1 MRVPLSWLRDFVDLP
16 GDVDDLA
23 HRLTGIGIKVESIH
37 RGAEGLSGVVIG
49 EVLSIED
56 HPDSDKLILVEVDA
70 GQGPRKIVCGAKNF
84 ARGDKVPVALPGATL
99 PGLPNVVIESKK
111 VRGETSDGMLCSAME
126 LGLSGD
132 HSGIY
137 VLAQQAQIGEDV
149 VGVLGLDEVIF
160 ELDITP
166 NRPDAMSLLGV
177 AREVAAITGAGV
189 RFPEISFE
197 SSSKSASELSNV
209 TIEDPEGCPRYQ
221 ARIITSLQLGPSPA
235 EVQRRLSA
243 AGVRPISNVVDATN
257 YALLICGHPMH
268 AFDLAKLDGDQ
279 IVVRR
284 ARAGEKLVT
293 LDEEERALDA
303 DDLVIADA
311 KKPVGLAGV
320 MGGLHSEVGE
330 ETSRILLEVA
340 YFDPPTILRM
350 AKRHGLRTEASSRF
364 ERGVDPNGVDFAGDL
379 ATKLILEWSGGEAAS
394 GSIDVYPR
402 PIQPVEVELRPERAN
417 LVLGTDLSP
426 EEMVSSL
433 ERVGLEPR
441 AGGDGSVIVVDAPTR
456 RPDIKI
462 EEDLIEEVARVVG
475 FESIPRTLPSG
486 SNRVGGL
493 TREQKLI
500 RKVRW
505 VLRGAGLTEAY
516 TSSFIS
522 RADVERIGY
531 PKDHPYSSPIPLVN
545 AISQDE
551 SVLRPSLIPRLVA
564 AVAGNTSRRRLDV
577 HLFEIGR
584 CFRPSAGVL
593 PEEPLRLGIVMHGPG
608 ARSWHDEVREADF
621 FDLKGTI
628 EGLLDSLGVANV
640 AFEPINDPILHPGR
654 AAKVRLGSD
663 PVVGWIGELS
673 PQIAGRFDVTNRIV
687 AAELELTPML
697 HASPTDVEVR
707 EPARYPSTLLDL
719 AVSVPADVAASAVVA
734 VAREVG
740 GELVQSINVFD
751 VYTGEQAG
759 AGRKSIALSLRF
771 RSPDRTLK
779 DSEAVALRDQMAE
792 AISERL
798 GGEMR
803 A

>member
-23 HRLTGIGIKVESIH
+23 HRLTAIGIKVESIH
-37 RGAEGLSGVVIG
+37 RGAEGLSGVVVG

-70 GQGPRKIVCGAKNF
+70 GRGLRKIVCGAKNF
-84 ARGDKVPVALPGATL
+84 SRGDKVPVALPGATL

-111 VRGETSDGMLCSAME
+111 VRGETSGGMLCSAME

-137 VLAQQAQIGEDV
+137 VLAQQHEVGEDV
-149 VGVLGLDEVIF
+149 VGVLGLDEVVL

-197 SSSKSASELSNV
+197 SSSKPASELSKV
-209 TIEDPEGCPRYQ
+209 TVEDAAGCPRYQ
-221 ARIITSLQLGPSPA
+221 ARIITGLQLGPSPA
-235 EVQRRLSA
+235 DVQRRLSA

-268 AFDLAKLDGDQ
+268 AFDLAKLDGGQ

-284 ARAGEKLVT
+284 ARPGEKLVT
-293 LDEEERALDA
+293 LDEEERTLVS

-311 KKPVGLAGV
+311 NKPIGLAGV
-320 MGGLHSEVGE
+320 MGGLHSEVGA
-330 ETSRILLEVA
+330 ETNGILLEIA

-350 AKRHGLRTEASSRF
+350 AKRQGLRTEASARF

-379 ATKLILEWSGGEAAS
+379 ATKLILEWSGGEASS

-417 LVLGTDLSP
+417 LVLGTKLSP
-426 EEMVSSL
+426 EEMVNSL
-433 ERVGLEPR
+433 QKVGLEPR
-441 AGGDGSVIVVDAPTR
+441 TKRSVIVVEAPTR
-456 RPDIKI
+456 RPDIAI

-475 FESIPRTLPSG
+475 YESIPRTLPSG

-522 RADVERIGY
+522 RADIERIGY

-551 SVLRPSLIPRLVA
+551 SLLRPSLIPRLVA
-564 AVAGNTSRRRLDV
+564 AVAGNSSRRKLDV

-584 CFRPSAGVL
+584 CFRPSAGLL
-593 PEEPLRLGIVMHGPG
+593 PEEPLRLGIVTHGPG
-608 ARSWHDEVREADF
+608 DRVWHGDPREVDF
-621 FDLKGTI
+621 FDLKGTV
-628 EGLLDSLGVANV
+628 EVLLDSLGIANV
-640 AFEPINDPILHPGR
+640 TFEPIKDPILHPGR
-654 AAKVRLGSD
+654 AANVRLGSD

-673 PQIAGRFDVTNRIV
+673 PQIAGRFDVPNRIV

-697 HASPTDVEVR
+697 QDTPTDVQVR

-719 AVSVPADVAASAVVA
+719 AVSVPEDVAASAVVT
-734 VAREVG
+734 VARDVG
-740 GELVQSINVFD
+740 GDLVESINVFD

-771 RSPDRTLK
+771 RSPDKTLK
-779 DSEAVALRDQMAE
+779 DAEVVSLRDKMAK